1 MKRFIVL
8 LSAMILC
15 LTLAGCSGSQYKKAT
30 ELYEQGS
37 YAEAGE
43 IFSKLGNYEDSADKA
58 NECKYQ
64 EASALLQNSDYD
76 DAKEL
81 FSALGDYG
89 DSADKV
95 KFCDYKKAA
104 KLLADDDYDAAK
116 AIFSTLGSYENS
128 ADQVKECDY
137 QKAEELFNQEK
148 YEEALEIYETIS
160 EYRESET
167 RIATANNKILYQKY
181 GDVIDLLKE
190 GAWFFSSGS
199 VNVVNRLMFN
209 SEYATVTPIFY
220 DGNGHH
226 NESNLTFTYTMDDK
240 EITLIDN
247 SIFANNSVYETI
259 PYSMQDGKI
268 KLGDGDYFT
277 PEEVDAGLQGY
288 WDCYNSTL
296 VLNSFSTSEYIIQ
309 FDNGQM
315 TYEDAA
321 KAAPGFGYEYFYY
334 GPYSGTYTVTKDG
347 LTAQTGHN
355 DWQFGFNIIDGEVV
369 AMRCDDSCTPCSGF
383 KGKDGYSFH

>member
-30 ELYEQGS
+30 ELYEQGN

-76 DAKEL
+76 AAKAL

-95 KFCDYKKAA
+95 KFCDYKKAE

-116 AIFSTLGSYENS
+116 AIFSALGSYENS

-137 QKAEELFNQEK
+137 EKAEELFNQEK
-148 YEEALEIYETIS
+148 YEEALKIYETIS
-160 EYRESET
+160 EYKTSKERIITINSKFLYET
-167 RIATANNKILYQKY
+167 Y
-181 GDVIDLLKE
+181 GDIIDLLDN
-190 GAWFFSSGS
+190 GAWFFDGGY
-199 VNVVNRLMFN
+199 NGDYAVVNRLTFN
-209 SEYATVTPIFY
+209 KEKATVTPITY
-220 DGNGHH
+220 DGNGK
-226 NESNLTFTYTMDDK
+226 NDGTNQLYTYILDDK
-240 EITLIDN
+240 EITLMKE
-247 SIFANNSVYETI
+247 SAKYRTI
-259 PYSMQDGKI
+259 PYIVKNGKI
-268 KLGDGDYFT
+268 ELGKGDYFT

-288 WDCYNSTL
+288 WDNHE
-296 VLNSFSTSEYIIQ
+296 VSFLPIVGLYEGENIYY
-309 FDNGQM
+309 FNAGKL
-315 TYEDAA
+315 TYESATRTNRRSSN
-321 KAAPGFGYEYFYY
+321 YTYF
-334 GPYSGTYTVTKDG
+334 GPYTGTYTVDKRG
-347 LTAQTGHN
+347 LTTDLENGA
-355 DWQFGFNIIDGEVV
+355 DFLCGFNISDNQIVMTDGGTP
-369 AMRCDDSCTPCSGF
+369 CNPCSGF

>member
-8 LSAMILC
+8 LSAVILC
-15 LTLAGCSGSQYKKAT
+15 LILAGCSGSQYKKAT

-76 DAKEL
+76 AAKEL

-240 EITLIDN
+240 EITIKDEG
-247 SIFANNSVYETI
+247 SVYRTI
-259 PYSMQDGKI
+259 PYSVKDEKI
-268 KLGDGDYFT
+268 ELGDGDYFT
-277 PEEVDAGLQGY
+277 PEEVDANLQGY
-288 WDCYNSTL
+288 WDCRTSSV
-296 VLNSFSTSEYIIQ
+296 VLGMISANEYVIQ

-315 TYEDAA
+315 TYENAA
-321 KAAPGFGYEYFYY
+321 KAAPKFGYEYFYY

-347 LTAQTGHN
+347 LTTQTGHN
-355 DWQFGFNIIDGEVV
+355 DWQFGFNIIDGKVV

>member
-8 LSAMILC
+8 LSAVILC
-15 LTLAGCSGSQYKKAT
+15 LILAGCSGSQYKKAT
-30 ELYEQGS
+30 ELYEQGN

-76 DAKEL
+76 AAKEL

-209 SEYATVTPIFY
+209 SECY
-220 DGNGHH
+220 
-226 NESNLTFTYTMDDK
+226 SNLNHTSAAHTTPPV
-240 EITLIDN
+240 TGVLPLCTRLRRVRR
-247 SIFANNSVYETI
+247 NNPPWRS
-259 PYSMQDGKI
+259 
-268 KLGDGDYFT
+268 L
-277 PEEVDAGLQGY
+277 
-288 WDCYNSTL
+288 
-296 VLNSFSTSEYIIQ
+296 
-309 FDNGQM
+309 
-315 TYEDAA
+315 
-321 KAAPGFGYEYFYY
+321 
-334 GPYSGTYTVTKDG
+334 
-347 LTAQTGHN
+347 
-355 DWQFGFNIIDGEVV
+355 
-369 AMRCDDSCTPCSGF
+369 
-383 KGKDGYSFH
+383 